1 MGFEPTRAEHNGLAV
16 HRLNHSATSSSYFRY
31 LARFISKFILGNS
44 LFQRERRLGDGL
56 ETSGRRGDG
65 PFSHEW
71 TKNWIGKPATGGKK
85 KKTNTFAWAFIP
97 FLPLQAGGTS
107 ASSPSLLSPSRVRG
121 AWSSAP
127 RAQPKR
133 PQGTVVPKTSPLGVV
148 VREAGEGGLLMR
160 G

>member
-16 HRLNHSATSSSYFRY
+16 HRLNHSATSSLHLRY

-44 LFQRERRLGDGL
+44 LFQRERRLRDGL
-56 ETSGRRGDG
+56 ETSGRRGGG

-71 TKNWIGKPATGGKK
+71 TKNWIGKNCDGGK

-148 VREAGEGGLLMR
+148 VREAGECGLLTR